1 MNRMIMFGL
10 VLAGST
16 IAFDHLVHE
25 LPQWLAIVLY
35 GAGIILLIIGMSRSR
50 REK

>member
-1 MNRMIMFGL
+1 MNRLIMCGL
-10 VLAGST
+10 ALAGGT

-50 REK
+50 MKK

>member
-10 VLAGST
+10 ALAGST

-35 GAGIILLIIGMSRSR
+35 GSGIILLIIGMSRSR